1 MLSIGDII
9 RTNREQQGMSQE
21 KLADGICS
29 VSTLSRI
36 ENSHHSPG
44 RATYE
49 ALMER
54 LGVDSNVFPLF
65 QSEQE
70 VEAFRLKHKV
80 VKEIFNGNFD
90 EVGKLLDRYEK
101 IPNLER
107 VHKQY
112 IQYVRAI
119 LFRQK
124 DGSNDEVLIKLENV
138 AKMSMKDYSANNI
151 LYQVLFI
158 DEIHI
163 LNSLSIAY
171 TKVNRVEDGIELL
184 YALKNYIERKVVDDD
199 GISPLYTTIL
209 YNLTK
214 FIGLQGKYKE
224 VIDICDIGI
233 KRCIDYG
240 AYLNFAAL
248 LLNKGYAHFMLG
260 NKKEAREYL
269 KESYYINRARGEKKS
284 CENIQKFVKEN
295 NIRL

>member
-9 RTNREQQGMSQE
+9 RAKREQLGISQE
-21 KLADGICS
+21 RLADGICS

-36 ENSHHSPG
+36 ENGHHSSG

-49 ALMER
+49 ALMEC
-54 LGVDSNVFPLF
+54 LGIDSHLFPSF
-65 QSEQE
+65 KSEHE

-80 VKEIFNGNFD
+80 VREIFNGNYD
-90 EVGKLLDRYEK
+90 DVEKLLDRYAK

-112 IQYVRAI
+112 IQYIRAI

-124 DGSNDEVLIKLENV
+124 GGSNDEMLIKLENV
-138 AKMSMKDYSANNI
+138 AKMSMKDYTASSI

-163 LNSLSIAY
+163 LNSLAIAY

-184 YALKNYIERKVVDDD
+184 YALKDYIERKVVDDD
-199 GISPLYTTIL
+199 RISPLYTTIL

-214 FIGLQGKYKE
+214 FIGLQGKHKE
-224 VIDICDIGI
+224 VINICDIGI

-240 AYLNFAAL
+240 AYLSFAGL
-248 LLNKGYAHFMLG
+248 LLNKGYALVMLSD
-260 NKKEAREYL
+260 KKEARKYL
-269 KESYYINRARGEKKS
+269 QESYYINQARGEDEECLLIKQFTNEHK
-284 CENIQKFVKEN
+284 IQ
-295 NIRL
+295 L